1 MIGALLTLVAALVTT
16 ASLGFLVIV
25 AAAAVAGAFARGG
38 RRERAADAYQA
49 LAVSRFTIPVSI
61 IVPVDDDHARLDETV
76 RALLDLNYPELE
88 VVVVAESLCEN
99 AFRTLKGTWSLE
111 PKELFY
117 RRTLQ
122 TAPVHRIF
130 GSERDPR
137 LVVIEKAAAC
147 PGGPSVQASRGARA
161 DALNCGVSFARY
173 RYVVSVTP
181 DLVFDRDALLRL
193 MSPALRDPGS
203 VLAVTSYVERKAGAS
218 PVSSQLPSDQPPRNA
233 ASESR
238 WKLGLGAWALTRN
251 DPAWIAAGD
260 DYQRLASIR
269 SWMASRLAWHQL
281 HCGLPPRDGVTAWR
295 RDAILELG
303 GFSLQATDPEL
314 DLLVRLQT
322 SQGDGPTG
330 RVVRTSEVFGHT
342 STLTLRGAAALSAR
356 RQRALLEALKTFRQ
370 APGANLARRTMRM
383 VVLMELLTSAAQGS
397 LALLITVSAASG
409 LVSWNA
415 PWLTFLLLTFGY
427 AVMSASALLLRG
439 GTPGAPSGGDLKRLL
454 LRAPLEFAVYRP
466 ALVWARLAN
475 R

>member
-1 MIGALLTLVAALVTT
+1 MIGALLTLVISVTTT
-16 ASLGFLVIV
+16 ASFGFLVIV

-61 IVPVDDDHARLDETV
+61 IVPVDDDTAPLAESV

-88 VVVVAESLCEN
+88 VVVVAEPLCEN
-99 AFRTLKGTWSLE
+99 AFRALKEEWSLE

-117 RRTLQ
+117 RRTLH

-137 LVVIEKAAAC
+137 LVVIEKAC
-147 PGGPSVQASRGARA
+147 PERALPHASRG
-161 DALNCGVSFARY
+161 DKLNCGVSFARF
-173 RYVVSVTP
+173 RYVVSIMP
-181 DLVFDRDALLRL
+181 DVAFDRDALLRL

-203 VLAVTSYVERKAGAS
+203 VLAVTSYVERKPSNVIHPVPRTPHPGPPDAGTPGS
-218 PVSSQLPSDQPPRNA
+218 P
-233 ASESR
+233 E
-238 WKLGLGAWALTRN
+238 
-251 DPAWIAAGD
+251 WIQAGD

-281 HCGLPPRDGVTAWR
+281 QCGLPPRDGVTAWR
-295 RDAILELG
+295 RDAIMELG
-303 GFSLQATDPEL
+303 GFSLSASDAEL

-322 SQGDGPTG
+322 SQGDGPSG

-342 STLTLRGAAALSAR
+342 STLTIPGAAALSAR
-356 RQRALLEALKTFRQ
+356 RQRALLEALKTFRSQ
-370 APGANLARRTMRM
+370 PGSHPARRTMRI
-383 VVLMELLTSAAQGS
+383 VVLMELLTSVAQGL
-397 LALLITVSAASG
+397 LAILITVAAIAG

-439 GTPGAPSGGDLKRLL
+439 GTPGAPSGADLKRLL

-466 ALVWARLAN
+466 ALGWARIAN

>member
-1 MIGALLTLVAALVTT
+1 MTIIGALITLILSFLTT
-16 ASLGFLVIV
+16 ASAGFLIII

-49 LAVSRFTIPVSI
+49 LAISRFTIPVSI
-61 IVPVDDDHARLDETV
+61 IVPVDDDSQPLGETV

-99 AFRTLKGTWSLE
+99 TFRELKSAWSLE

-117 RRTLQ
+117 RRTLH

-147 PGGPSVQASRGARA
+147 PERADVHAGRGERG

-181 DLVFDRDALLRL
+181 DIVFDRDSLLRL

-203 VLAVTSYVERKAGAS
+203 VLAVTSYVERKPHVRPLGCGGPAAR
-218 PVSSQLPSDQPPRNA
+218 VSDLPTPDPRPPGPPTP
-233 ASESR
+233 E
-238 WKLGLGAWALTRN
+238 
-251 DPAWIAAGD
+251 WIAAGD
-260 DYQRLASIR
+260 DYQRLSSIR
-269 SWMASRLAWHQL
+269 SWMASRLAWHQVR
-281 HCGLPPRDGVTAWR
+281 CGLPPRDGVTAWR
-295 RDAILELG
+295 RDAIMDLG
-303 GFSLQATDPEL
+303 GFSLNASDPEL

-322 SQGDGPTG
+322 SQSDGPSG
-330 RVVRTSEVFGHT
+330 RVVRTSEVFGHA
-342 STLTLRGAAALSAR
+342 STLTVRGAAALSAR
-356 RQRALLEALKTFRQ
+356 RQRALVEALRTFR
-370 APGANLARRTMRM
+370 ATPGSSPARRTMRTVVM
-383 VVLMELLTSAAQGS
+383 VELMASVAQGL
-397 LALLITVSAASG
+397 LAALITVSAIAG

-415 PWLTFLLLTFGY
+415 PWLTFLMLTFGY

-439 GTPGAPSGGDLKRLL
+439 GTPGAPTGTDLTRLL

-466 ALVWARLAN
+466 ALVWARIAN